1 MYKLMK
7 LEFSKLH
14 KTLLMFSICFA
25 SLGVCLTL
33 IFTHGYS
40 YQYNIEI
47 WCEAYTLILFLFP
60 VFCTVPVTWLLFYEK
75 KNNYIFYSIV
85 RSSSKRYLLSKLIA
99 HCIYGFIITFFISM
113 EILLISLYL
122 VGPVKVLV
130 NPLNVFQMD
139 AFINHPLL
147 YGLVLSLWRGLL
159 SVLFVILGFV
169 FSLLFNNL
177 FIIMVLPFAYYLLEN
192 VILSMLGLPYFRII
206 TSLGVVSGGYT
217 YGIQLRYLFIGPI
230 ILAVCIFLCFMV
242 GYKKRCFT
250 ITSTASLW
258 K

>member
-1 MYKLMK
+1 MYKLIK
-7 LEFSKLH
+7 LEFNKLH
-14 KTLLMFSICFA
+14 KTLMVFSICFA
-25 SLGVCLTL
+25 VLGGCLTL

-60 VFCTVPVTWLLFYEK
+60 IFCTIPVTWLLYYER
-75 KNNYIFYSIV
+75 KNNYISYSIV
-85 RSSSKRYLLSKLIA
+85 RSSPKRYLLSKLTA

-113 EILLISLYL
+113 EILLIALYL
-122 VGPVKVLV
+122 VGPVKVFV

-159 SVLFVILGFV
+159 SVFFVMLGFI

-177 FIIMVLPFAYYLLEN
+177 FIIMVLPFGYYLLEN
-192 VILSMLGLPYFRII
+192 VILSMLNLPYFRII

-217 YGIQLRYLFIGPI
+217 YDIQLWYLFIGPI
-230 ILAVCIFLCFMV
+230 ILVVSIFICFML
-242 GYKKRCFT
+242 GYKKKVFYND
-250 ITSTASLW
+250 
-258 K
+258 